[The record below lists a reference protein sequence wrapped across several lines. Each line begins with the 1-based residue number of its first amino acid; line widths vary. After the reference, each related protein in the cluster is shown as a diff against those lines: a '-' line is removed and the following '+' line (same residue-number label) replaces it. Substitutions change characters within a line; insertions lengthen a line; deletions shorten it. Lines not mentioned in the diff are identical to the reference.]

1 VIGGIF
7 LICMFLMLFYG
18 ILRVGWFSM
27 KKERLFQSYICFG
40 VFLLIS
46 IQVLFHISVNIG
58 LIPTKGLT
66 LPFISYGGTSLLVL
80 MSLLGIVFRINNEN
94 KLI

>member
-1 VIGGIF
+1 MRNIFDMYVFNAFLWNFKSWMVFYEKRKTFSVLYMFWGI
-7 LICMFLMLFYG
+7 
-18 ILRVGWFSM
+18 
-27 KKERLFQSYICFG
+27 
-40 VFLLIS
+40 LLIS

>member
-1 VIGGIF
+1 MYVFNAF
-7 LICMFLMLFYG
+7 LWNFKSWMVFYE
-18 ILRVGWFSM
+18 
-27 KKERLFQSYICFG
+27 KERLFQSYICFG